1 MKKYLVLIVGVTV
14 LASARTAIAVP
25 VVPNFTQGS
34 MTSNTET
41 TSTVTETINSMNYD
55 TGYQYVITGT
65 NIQHDGNT
73 ISAPNTDQNSNTING
88 VTSTWT
94 GLDHTQKPNFT
105 LVPPGE
111 PFQFTESYSGP
122 GLSNH
127 TIIQRTTTNQSVTNT
142 TSTISNSNH
151 CVSQL
156 EQQPHH
162 SLQTSGVF
170 QRQQIQSPI
179 LVVQLPTRQYK
190 FYKVLI

>member
-1 MKKYLVLIVGVTV
+1 MKKVFVLTVVATV

-105 LVPPGE
+105 LVTPGE

-127 TIIQRTTTNQSVTNT
+127 TIIQRTTTIQSVTNT
-142 TSTISNSNH
+142 TSTFSN
-151 CVSQL
+151 
-156 EQQPHH
+156 
-162 SLQTSGVF
+162 
-170 QRQQIQSPI
+170 
-179 LVVQLPTRQYK
+179 
-190 FYKVLI
+190 